1 LEAPSPPPRHAVSSL
16 DWIDAPASPEP
27 ALDAAA
33 QRATAE
39 GHARAVEAR
48 RAAEAAAR
56 DALAGSPR
64 LLRRFERLL
73 ADAQHI
79 LPIREEQ
86 VAELTLPWPVMRRAV
101 LRIGEALTERGVLR
115 EVEDVFFLTHD
126 EAITS
131 LRGDGRPRDADVDAR
146 RRLRVEQGRL
156 VPPFV
161 IGHMAG
167 PLRRFWERYP
177 RLFGADPSP
186 EAIVSG
192 VPASAGR
199 ATGPVRVI
207 RGPDE
212 FDRLRAGEVLVA
224 PLTAPAWTPLFA
236 RAAAVVT
243 DVGSPAAHASII
255 AREYG
260 IPAVV
265 GCVDATARLRDG
277 MLVTVDGRTGNVL
290 PA

>member
-1 LEAPSPPPRHAVSSL
+1 VPGG
-16 DWIDAPASPEP
+16 
-27 ALDAAA
+27 AAKG
-33 QRATAE
+33 ATAD
-39 GHARAVEAR
+39 GHARAVAAR
-48 RAAEAAAR
+48 EAAEAAAR
-56 DALAGSPR
+56 AALAGAPR
-64 LLRRFERLL
+64 QLRAFERLL

-79 LPIREEQ
+79 VPIREEQ
-86 VAELTLPWPVMRRAV
+86 VAELTLPWPAMRRAV
-101 LRIGEALTERGVLR
+101 LRIGQALVERGVIGDT
-115 EVEDVFFLTHD
+115 EDVFFLTRA
-126 EAITS
+126 EA
-131 LRGDGRPRDADVDAR
+131 LAGLAGDGQAGAVDVDAR
-146 RRLRVEQGRL
+146 RRLRTEQARL
-156 VPPFV
+156 VPPV
-161 IGHMAG
+161 LIGHMAR
-167 PLRRFWERYP
+167 PLRRFWDNYP
-177 RLFGADPSP
+177 RMFGADPSP

-199 ATGPVRVI
+199 VTGPVRVI

-212 FDRLRAGEVLVA
+212 FDRLQAGEILVA

-265 GCVDATARLRDG
+265 GCVDATSRLRDG
-277 MLVTVDGRTGNVL
+277 MVVTVDGRTGNVL